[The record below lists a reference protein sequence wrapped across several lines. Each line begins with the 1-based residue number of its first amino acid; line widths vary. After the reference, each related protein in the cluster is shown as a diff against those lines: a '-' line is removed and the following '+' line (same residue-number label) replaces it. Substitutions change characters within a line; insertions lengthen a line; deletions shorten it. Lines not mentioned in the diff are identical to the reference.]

1 MCSSLGFGPVFD
13 GSPFSLKSGVWSGSR
28 RRFFFSR
35 GFGNSGRWRFTSRLG
50 FGLAHKDD
58 LLASVAMPGSGW
70 CKAAFHFTLVREV
83 ATHTHP
89 SEWSSRWQ
97 RSVNTITGRSRV
109 RGSFHLHVFLICAT
123 RTDKAMTGRSIFLDG
138 GVSREG
144 RPRSD

>member
-1 MCSSLGFGPVFD
+1 MNLCRFICGNIISLGVFQVLCRFSAEMCSSLGFGPVFD

-70 CKAAFHFTLVREV
+70 CNPPSTSPGEGGRHSHPPKRVEFEV
-83 ATHTHP
+83 AAK
-89 SEWSSRWQ
+89 R
-97 RSVNTITGRSRV
+97 
-109 RGSFHLHVFLICAT
+109 
-123 RTDKAMTGRSIFLDG
+123 
-138 GVSREG
+138 
-144 RPRSD
+144 